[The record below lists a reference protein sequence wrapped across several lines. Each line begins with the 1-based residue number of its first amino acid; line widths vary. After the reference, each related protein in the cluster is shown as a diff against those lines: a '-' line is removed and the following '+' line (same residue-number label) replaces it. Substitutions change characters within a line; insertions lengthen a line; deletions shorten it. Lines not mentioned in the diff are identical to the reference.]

1 MNRIVM
7 QMLVAIFTGCVLAG
21 CAAPRP
27 TISVPG
33 YQNRAVTRTEG
44 GMQVST
50 AVLSPEESAAVY
62 GVPLAD
68 RNIQPVWI
76 EVENREDRNYFLL
89 SPGLDPNFFPASEAA
104 DAFAGTASHDKRAD
118 LDRRFRDL
126 AFHNPVR
133 SGEKVSGF
141 VLTNLNE
148 GAKLVQIDLVAK
160 ERARTFSVFVAVP
173 GFEADYKR
181 SQVFKRITDS
191 QEPTVNYT
199 DDTSFRAA
207 LEALPCC
214 ATNEDGAKNGDPLNL
229 VIVGG
234 LDDAFP
240 ALVRRGWSLTEQKWS
255 GAIRHMI
262 SAALSGEPY
271 VNAPVSDLYL
281 FGHAQDLALQKAR
294 GDIHQR
300 NHMRLW
306 LSNIRYHD
314 KPVWVGQISRDIGI
328 RLTWHS
334 STFTTHKIDPDV
346 DEARTALTEDMAYSQ
361 NLIKIGLV
369 TGVGAA
375 LESAPRKNLATD
387 PYYTDGYRVVLIFDR
402 TPRSLSDIEVFP
414 WVTPYKVMHVTPGAT
429 P

>member
-1 MNRIVM
+1 MIRIVM
-7 QMLVAIFTGCVLAG
+7 QMLAAIFVGCILAG
-21 CAAPRP
+21 CAATRS
-27 TISVPG
+27 TVSIPG

-44 GMQVST
+44 DMQVSA
-50 AVLSPEESAAVY
+50 AVLSPEESAALY

-68 RNIQPVWI
+68 RKIQPVWI
-76 EVENREDRNYFLL
+76 EVENHEDRNYFLL
-89 SPGLDPNFFPASEAA
+89 SPGLDPNFFPASEAVE
-104 DAFAGTASHDKRAD
+104 AFAGTVSHDQQAE
-118 LDRRFRDL
+118 LDRRFRAL

-133 SGEKVSGF
+133 PGEKVAGF

-160 ERARTFSVFVAVP
+160 ERARTFSIFVAVP

-181 SQVFKRITDS
+181 SQAFRRAANPDGSI
-191 QEPTVNYT
+191 VNYT
-199 DDTSFRAA
+199 DDASFRAA

-214 ATNEDGAKNGDPLNL
+214 ATNEDGSKNGDPLNL

-240 ALVRRGWSLTEQKWS
+240 ALVRRGWSVTEQKWS

-306 LSNIRYHD
+306 LSNMRYHD

-346 DEARTALTEDMAYSQ
+346 DEARTALTEDMTYSQ
-361 NLIKIGLV
+361 NLVKFGLV

-375 LESAPRKNLATD
+375 QEGAPRKNLTTD
-387 PYYTDGYRVVLIFDR
+387 PYFTDGYRVVLVFDR
-402 TPRSLSDIEVFP
+402 TPTSLSDIEVFP
-414 WVTPYKVMHVTPGAT
+414 WVTPYRVMHVTPGAK